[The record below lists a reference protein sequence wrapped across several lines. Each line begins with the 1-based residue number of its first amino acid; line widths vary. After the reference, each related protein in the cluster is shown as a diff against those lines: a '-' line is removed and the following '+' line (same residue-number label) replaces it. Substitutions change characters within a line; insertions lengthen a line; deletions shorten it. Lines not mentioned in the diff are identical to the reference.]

1 MSKTC
6 KVVLNNEPYLANRGD
21 LVLDWA
27 LMSGIDL
34 PHDCRSGIC
43 GACRVRLVEGRVY
56 GGQEEGDDMIFACQS
71 RIVSDLEIVT
81 EDMPET
87 VSMNARVANLTRLAP
102 DVFGVDVEL
111 PKPLPY
117 LPGQYAKLQFRG
129 FPVRSYSPS
138 YPLEGRADDHI
149 LNFHIRRF
157 PDGLVS
163 SQLGRRIR
171 VGHRVKVT
179 APLGSAF
186 LRPDHPGRIVL
197 VASGTGFAP
206 MWSIAVAAIKERPQR
221 EMVVIV
227 AARKVQS
234 LYMHAALCRL
244 APFPNV
250 TIIPVVSEA
259 QNVSPAFRSGRPTDH
274 LPALTANDVVYTC
287 GAPAMTEAVAKISR
301 AAGARCYTDPFDSNH
316 SPSEQNPLMAALTG
330 WLNTPPSI
338 PPIARPM
345 QRPARPQQQL
355 QRQRQQQEPR
365 RQMRPMPVN

>member
-6 KVVLNNEPYLANRGD
+6 KVTLNNERYLANRGD

-43 GACRVRLVEGRVY
+43 GACKVRLVEGRVY
-56 GGQEEGDDMIFACQS
+56 GGHEHGDDMIYACQA

-81 EDMPET
+81 EPVPET
-87 VSMNARVANLTRLAP
+87 VSMSARVSHLTRLAP
-102 DVFGVDVEL
+102 DVFGVEVAL
-111 PKPLPY
+111 PKPLHY

-129 FPVRSYSPS
+129 FPQRSYSPS
-138 YPLEGRADDHI
+138 YPLEGRADDRT

-157 PDGLVS
+157 PDGKVS
-163 SQLGRRIR
+163 SQLGRQIR
-171 VGHRVKVT
+171 VGHRVRVT
-179 APLGSAF
+179 APLGSAYF
-186 LRPDHPGRIVL
+186 RPDHPGRTIL

-206 MWSIAVAAIKERPQR
+206 MWSIAVAAIMERPQR

-250 TIIPVVSEA
+250 TIIPIVSEP
-259 QNVSPAFRSGRPTDH
+259 QQVSSAFRSGRPTDH
-274 LPALTANDVVYTC
+274 MPQLTPDDVVYTC
-287 GAPAMTEAVAKISR
+287 GAPPMTEAVAKLAR
-301 AAGARCYTDPFDSNH
+301 AAGARCYTDPFESNH
-316 SPSEQNPLMAALTG
+316 APAGRNPVMAALSG
-330 WLNTPPSI
+330 WLSDE
-338 PPIARPM
+338 A
-345 QRPARPQQQL
+345 PAAPRQL
-355 QRQRQQQEPR
+355 QANGRA
-365 RQMRPMPVN
+365 